1 VKTELNL
8 MKLTYEL
15 ATGEL
20 GFVIVEHESSDSAHS
35 LQWADEKAVSFIP
48 EGSTHIYTDFV

>member
-1 VKTELNL
+1 